1 MPAGSANHSVIR
13 GILTSPHWL
22 GRQPHTAL
30 FGTLSHSVRPPLGSS
45 LAGPHLSWQ
54 GVQTA
59 AVEVNACLR
68 SPPSNIACNAYHCT
82 AEQPQPGAAGDLG
95 VKGTASLSF
104 FKFSPNSDLRKSTE
118 TLGLGRQR
126 IRRHRKPDVWIWEY
140 SEQKWL
146 L

>member
-1 MPAGSANHSVIR
+1 M
-13 GILTSPHWL
+13 
-22 GRQPHTAL
+22 
-30 FGTLSHSVRPPLGSS
+30 
-45 LAGPHLSWQ
+45 
-54 GVQTA
+54 QTA

-82 AEQPQPGAAGDLG
+82 AGRPQPGAAGDLG

-104 FKFSPNSDLRKSTE
+104 FKFSPNNDLRKSTE